1 MKTLRLT
8 AISIALLGYGT
19 SVADE
24 SPENAL
30 DAPAGAQETSSQ
42 LLWSDFDPGEST
54 LLMQANAVYAALRA
68 REAAEQGI
76 EVDTVTITTADAGQT
91 TASAGNCRHLAE
103 PGSLFMRERCFYE
116 TSAES
121 AANEFQYRME
131 MQQNQELH
139 DINFLESAEYE
150 MAYRR
155 FLAQQQ

>member
-24 SPENAL
+24 
-30 DAPAGAQETSSQ
+30 PAESTAEATEGVQETETQ
-42 LLWSDFDPGEST
+42 FLWSNYDPSEST
-54 LLMQANAVYAALRA
+54 LLKQANAVYAALRA

-76 EVDTVTITTADAGQT
+76 EIDTVTITAADAGQT

-131 MQQNQELH
+131 MQQNKALH